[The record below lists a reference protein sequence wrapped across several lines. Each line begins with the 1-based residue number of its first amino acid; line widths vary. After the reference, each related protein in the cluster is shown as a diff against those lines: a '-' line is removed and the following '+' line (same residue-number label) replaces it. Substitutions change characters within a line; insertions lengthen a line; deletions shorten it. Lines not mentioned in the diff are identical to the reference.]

1 MASYDNVQ
9 TLSLDAGAD
18 LSAKQYFF
26 VKAGTSANQAV
37 VCGDGENALGVL
49 INAPISGEPAA
60 IAFSGVVKVSAG
72 GSIALGARVASD
84 AAGEAVTAA
93 SGDYV
98 LGVALEAADDGDV
111 IRVALDK
118 NGVEPA

>member
-1 MASYDNVQ
+1 MASYDNVS
-9 TLSLDAGAD
+9 TFSLDAGAD

-26 VKAGTSANQAV
+26 VKVGTADNAAV

-49 INAPISGEPAA
+49 INAPLSGEPAA
-60 IAFSGVVKVSAG
+60 IANSGVVKVSAG
-72 GSIALGARVASD
+72 GSITRGANVASD

-98 LGVALEAADDGDV
+98 LGIALEAADDGDI
-111 IRVALDK
+111 IRVAFDK